1 MSSPTHL
8 ALSEGA
14 PGSAGDRSPSPSG
27 GVHLLPERIDQRED
41 LPSHSRTISGDG
53 EVHRAAVAGPG
64 KREHHPMLTID
75 ITAIDAATPQMVEGA
90 GDGRPRLARTVIT
103 PAMPPTPEDSPSHDY
118 SPPSQAAIK

>member
-1 MSSPTHL
+1 MSNPTHL

-14 PGSAGDRSPSPSG
+14 PGSAGGRSPSPSG
-27 GVHLLPERIDQRED
+27 GVHLPPERIDQREN
-41 LPSHSRTISGDG
+41 LASHSRTIPGDG
-53 EVHRAAVAGPG
+53 EAHCPAVAGPG

-90 GDGRPRLARTVIT
+90 GDGGPRLARTVIT
-103 PAMPPTPEDSPSHDY
+103 PGMPPTPEESPNHDY